1 MLTMLVLLPLV
12 VTASSVGAEKNRLI
26 VNVDLGKEKIN
37 RNIYGHFAEHPGKC
51 IYGGIWVCEDSEI
64 PNINGYRK
72 DVVEALKKIAIPTIR
87 WHGGCFADFRSI
99 ARKQAS
105 ITE

>member
-1 MLTMLVLLPLV
+1 MITMLVLLPLV
-12 VTASSVGAEKNRLI
+12 MTVSSGGSEKNRLI
-26 VNVDLGKEKIN
+26 INVDLGKEKIN
-37 RNIYGHFAEHPGKC
+37 RNIYGHFAEHPGKR
-51 IYGGIWVCEDSEI
+51 IYGGIWVGEDSEI

-72 DVVEALKKIAIPTIR
+72 DIVEALKKIAIPVLR
-87 WHGGCFADFRSI
+87 WPGGCFADFRSI